1 MFSIGVV
8 GGWLGRRG
16 RPVGQDTTNFDAN
29 RFSGEAF
36 ERRSV
41 LLGTSGGDRVE
52 VRKGLNPGEQ
62 VAIDG
67 AFLLKSE
74 LLR

>member
-1 MFSIGVV
+1 MK
-8 GGWLGRRG
+8 
-16 RPVGQDTTNFDAN
+16 T
-29 RFSGEAF
+29 GEAF
-36 ERRSV
+36 ERRGV
-41 LLGTSGGDRVE
+41 ELGASGGDLVE
-52 VRKGLNPGEQ
+52 VRKGLNAGEQ

>member
-1 MFSIGVV
+1 MFVK
-8 GGWLGRRG
+8 
-16 RPVGQDTTNFDAN
+16 A
-29 RFSGEAF
+29 GEAF

-52 VRKGLNPGEQ
+52 VRKGLNAGEQ
-62 VAIDG
+62 VAVDG